1 MSRIRTVKPEFWE
14 DETVGTLSREA
25 RLLFLATLNLADDE
39 GLLRWNAEFLKAS
52 AFIYDSDIT
61 GIMVSGYMAE
71 LVSSELIF
79 PYVAGRVR
87 QDLAWIVM
95 FRRHQKINKPQPG
108 KLPPPNIQ
116 NLDVKSIYAKRDRWS
131 CHLCHKTIPN
141 PSTHDNRALM
151 LSLDHIL
158 PQIQGGTDYPSNLA
172 CAHSGCNSARGERPI
187 ADFKEPFSLKAMND
201 SGNDSGNSS
210 RTGSPTEGKGRERE
224 GNRKGNGGS
233 SATDGEVISTIK
245 LEPPKPSALRAA
257 RASRIP
263 EDFIP
268 QEDHYLLAKELGLNC
283 EMEFQ
288 KFRDHFLGAPGQ
300 RGLKLD
306 WDATLRNWLRTSFD
320 RGGSN
325 GQQQVGKAAA
335 RAIDNRA
342 NILAGLGIGPL
353 TGPSGAGVP
362 SRSPAGG
369 SPRLVGDVQ
378 D

>member
-1 MSRIRTVKPEFWE
+1 MPRIRTVKPDFFQHEE
-14 DETVGTLSREA
+14 LSALPIEA
-25 RLLFLATLNLADDE
+25 HMLAAGLLCYADDE
-39 GLLRWNAEFLKAS
+39 GYFNANAGLVRAAVFPLRDCSHTIPGMFLHLSKVGYLRLGKTADGKS
-52 AFIYDSDIT
+52 YGHIT
-61 GIMVSGYMAE
+61 KF
-71 LVSSELIF
+71 LDHQ
-79 PYVAGRVR
+79 RV
-87 QDLAWIVM
+87 
-95 FRRHQKINKPQPG
+95 NKP
-108 KLPPPNIQ
+108 
-116 NLDVKSIYAKRDRWS
+116 
-131 CHLCHKTIPN
+131 
-141 PSTHDNRALM
+141 
-151 LSLDHIL
+151 
-158 PQIQGGTDYPSNLA
+158 YPSKIKDLQIVWDDSRNGVGMVEER
-172 CAHSGCNSARGERPI
+172 SGLNGME
-187 ADFKEPFSLKAMND
+187 KELNR
-201 SGNDSGNSS
+201 N
-210 RTGSPTEGKGRERE
+210 GKY
-224 GNRKGNGGS
+224 
-233 SATDGEVISTIK
+233 DGEVISTIK
-245 LEPPKPSALRAA
+245 IEPPKPSALRAA

-325 GQQQVGKAAA
+325 GKQQVGKAAA

-353 TGPSGAGVP
+353 TGPSGTGVP
-362 SRSPAGG
+362 ARSPAGG